1 MKIRSMGGPTYQ
13 LKVTLWGSNPPIW
26 RRFLVPSDITLK
38 HLHHALQM
46 VMGWSDSHMHQFS
59 AGGVFYG
66 TPNHE
71 FGAQTVSESKTKL
84 DKVLRNPN
92 DRIAYEYDFG
102 DSWEHEIELEQIL
115 PHTRGARYPWILA
128 GERACPPDDV
138 GGIPGYYHFLEALA
152 DPKHPE
158 HEDIVDWIGGKFD
171 PDKFDVKKV
180 NLSIH
185 GGWAPNESEG

>member
-1 MKIRSMGGPTYQ
+1 MGGPTYQ

-38 HLHHALQM
+38 HLHYALQT
-46 VMGWSDSHMHQFS
+46 VLGWSDSHMHQFC

-66 TPNHE
+66 TPNRE
-71 FGAQTVSESKTKL
+71 FGVQRVSESKTKL
-84 DKVLRNPN
+84 DEVLRNPN
-92 DRIAYEYDFG
+92 DRITYEYDFG

-115 PHTRGARYPWILA
+115 PRDHGARYPWILA

-158 HEDIVDWIGGKFD
+158 HEDMVDWIGGKFD
-171 PDKFDVKKV
+171 PDNFDVKKA